1 MCDSSLARCCK
12 LQMFRTSLS
21 NQRCKSGEGDVTV
34 WRAPL
39 RLFLMHLPSC
49 TRAVP
54 VQSVLTTDWHWNVYA
69 SICCLLK
76 VMRCKLGAKRWIELG
91 HFTHADV
98 VMPSA
103 TSDCSQ
109 GSGNLKTCRSYN
121 PHNSLSFLSLGCCE
135 AQTYMSKAMS
145 SAWGKERTP
154 AGVSDVKTQQC
165 SV

>member
-1 MCDSSLARCCK
+1 MCDSSLM
-12 LQMFRTSLS
+12 LQTSDVS
-21 NQRCKSGEGDVTV
+21 YESVKSKMQVRRR
-34 WRAPL
+34 WRDSVAS
-39 RLFLMHLPSC
+39 SC

-69 SICCLLK
+69 SICCLSK
-76 VMRCKLGAKRWIELG
+76 VIRCKLGAKRWIELG

-154 AGVSDVKTQQC
+154 AGVSDVKT
-165 SV
+165 